1 MNTGLDIIRTFKE
14 MVRMDTTNPPG
25 NERIIVDY
33 LSGILSDDGIDFE
46 VVEPEERRASIVAR
60 IGPEHGEPP
69 AILISHLDVVAA
81 DADEWADPPF
91 DAIERDGII
100 YGRGTLDTKYL
111 TAMELEAFLA
121 MRDAALNRPVYFV
134 ATADE
139 EKGSTLGMPHV
150 AERWREAFANG
161 IVINEGG
168 GFFVEHDGLPFYLCT
183 AGEKGRCTFTA
194 TMRGT
199 AGPSSFPSEDNAIH
213 KLMDLLDSMSA
224 RSFPAEDNPVAS
236 RFDELMREEIDDPFL
251 RSFRDYNRRDTFILK
266 KYDAGSQA
274 NVLPHEISFE
284 AELQLVPSRTREYAE
299 QVLTEVFA
307 KVDAEWEVTGFRDG
321 FASDLS
327 NGAFASLARSTAAHF
342 DGAQLLPVYALGQT
356 DGRFLGALGCDVYG
370 FAPVT
375 RDIPFSEVLT
385 LVHQNNEKVSRDSIT
400 TGAQILEQL
409 IRDIGQV
416 SV

>member
-1 MNTGLDIIRTFKE
+1 
-14 MVRMDTTNPPG
+14 
-25 NERIIVDY
+25 
-33 LSGILSDDGIDFE
+33 
-46 VVEPEERRASIVAR
+46 
-60 IGPEHGEPP
+60 
-69 AILISHLDVVAA
+69 
-81 DADEWADPPF
+81 
-91 DAIERDGII
+91 
-100 YGRGTLDTKYL
+100 
-111 TAMELEAFLA
+111 
-121 MRDAALNRPVYFV
+121 
-134 ATADE
+134 
-139 EKGSTLGMPHV
+139 
-150 AERWREAFANG
+150 
-161 IVINEGG
+161 
-168 GFFVEHDGLPFYLCT
+168 
-183 AGEKGRCTFTA
+183 
-194 TMRGT
+194 MRGT